1 MKIARKLSRQT
12 VNPPPH
18 AAEKLQATRGNTAVV
33 YRPLARQAGI
43 HLKHPQLI
51 NRSGSIDDRSPWAA
65 VGGTV
70 PGGGSRRVGT
80 AARETE
86 GVDLPGGGWGVAA
99 AFEPG
104 MAAAVGFP
112 AVGGVAA
119 AAAAVA
125 AGEAAEVEYSGW
137 SLVTQWPKRCDS
149 RATPFFLCRSGALH
163 GEKDTGGRGKDERG
177 GEAVPRTWLRRRVG
191 GRLPRQGGAGRGST
205 MRWPSAGAKWR
216 PRLSKEGGAVFCA
229 RGDVLRVRVGAVLV
243 RGGAGADVLLRAGS
257 RPLLDIADDLRHK
270 RAPVADRR
278 RQLLA

>member
-1 MKIARKLSRQT
+1 M
-12 VNPPPH
+12 
-18 AAEKLQATRGNTAVV
+18 
-33 YRPLARQAGI
+33 
-43 HLKHPQLI
+43 KHPQLI

-125 AGEAAEVEYSGW
+125 AGEQMAAIDRW
-137 SLVTQWPKRCDS
+137 RHLRW
-149 RATPFFLCRSGALH
+149 
-163 GEKDTGGRGKDERG
+163 
-177 GEAVPRTWLRRRVG
+177 RRR
-191 GRLPRQGGAGRGST
+191 
-205 MRWPSAGAKWR
+205 RWWP
-216 PRLSKEGGAVFCA
+216 
-229 RGDVLRVRVGAVLV
+229 
-243 RGGAGADVLLRAGS
+243 
-257 RPLLDIADDLRHK
+257 
-270 RAPVADRR
+270 RR
-278 RQLLA
+278 RLATRRRLWSGDDGVTTAGVV